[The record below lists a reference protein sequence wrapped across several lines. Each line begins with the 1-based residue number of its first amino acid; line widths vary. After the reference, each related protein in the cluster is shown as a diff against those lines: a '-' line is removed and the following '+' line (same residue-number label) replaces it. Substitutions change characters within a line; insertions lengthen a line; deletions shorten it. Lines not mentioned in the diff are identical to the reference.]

1 LKDLEIIKEN
11 YTDPQIL
18 TLDIEEKELA
28 DNDNTFLNANNIYT
42 EVEGEVGKN
51 LKLKDNQ
58 RVNLVGI
65 IKSRFGTAEDA
76 RKSSEKRWLSAYS
89 NYRGLYKKGVKF
101 RDSEKSRI
109 FVKITK
115 TKVLAAFGQLVDVIF
130 GAGIFPIGIS
140 ETKLPE
146 GERKNAHLDTQNPS
160 PTLESPDNIGNRLED
175 ETDNPYD
182 VGYEGDG
189 RILAAGETLGRG
201 EYSKTV
207 EETAEESGML
217 VEGLNPNPQVFELSP
232 AKKAARAMEK
242 LIHDQIEES
251 KGSSEIRNS
260 LLEASLLG
268 TGILKG
274 PFNFNKKLNKWEM
287 DEDNNRVYAPLEVRV
302 PRIEFVSCWDFYPD
316 PQATNVDECEF
327 IIHRHKMNRSQLR
340 QLRNMP
346 YFNEDAIRDCLRE
359 GPNYIEKGF
368 EDQLKDQMSSPDE
381 SGSSNFEVLEYWGI
395 MDAEYA
401 REVGIDLDE
410 EIDDLDEVQINAW
423 VCGNMLLR
431 AVVNPFSPYRIPY
444 HAFPYEKNPY
454 NFFGIGVAENMDD
467 SQQIMN
473 GHARM
478 AIDNLALA
486 GSLVFDVDESALVG
500 GQTMEVYPGKIFR
513 RQAGMPGQSIYGLKF
528 PNTAPENMMM
538 FDRFRQLADEQ
549 TGIPSYSHGQ
559 TGVQSMTRTA
569 SGMSMLLG
577 AASLN
582 IKTVVKNID
591 DFLLKPLGES
601 YFQWNMQFFE
611 GDLDIAGDLEV
622 KATGT
627 NSMMQKEVRSQRLTM
642 FLQTAQSPAIAPFVK
657 ISKLVSELAYS
668 LDLDP
673 DEILND
679 PDEAAI
685 MAQIIGM
692 QNAGQTTGPEAE
704 AVGGQPGVMGGVQ
717 GAPQQPQELG
727 TTGTG
732 GGNIGTG
739 NVPLAGE
746 AEFSGTPRA
755 AGGAGQGSPI

>member
-1 LKDLEIIKEN
+1 MAEN
-11 YTDPQIL
+11 
-18 TLDIEEKELA
+18 K
-28 DNDNTFLNANNIYT
+28 NTFLNADHIY
-42 EVEGEVGKN
+42 EDVEGESGKSLN
-51 LKLKDNQ
+51 LEIDQKQ
-58 RVNLVGI
+58 NLVGI
-65 IKSRFGTAEDA
+65 INGRYAKAEDA
-76 RKSSEKRWLSAYS
+76 RQTDETRWLKAYE
-89 NYRGLYKKGVKF
+89 NYRGLYKNSVKF
-101 RDSEKSRI
+101 RDSEKSRV

-130 GAGIFPIGIS
+130 GTGKFPIGIA
-140 ETKLPE
+140 ETTLPE
-146 GERKNAHLDTQNPS
+146 GEKENAYLDTQNPTPS
-160 PTLESPDNIGNRLED
+160 IEITDENRGNVE
-175 ETDNPYD
+175 NPFD

-189 RILAAGETLGRG
+189 KVLEAGST
-201 EYSKTV
+201 YSNV
-207 EETAEESGML
+207 ESFEQQVKDNIT
-217 VEGLNPNPQVFELSP
+217 EGLSPIPEIPEISP
-232 AKKAARAMEK
+232 AQKAARRMEK

-251 KGSSEIRNS
+251 NGSAEIRNA
-260 LLEASLLG
+260 LLESALLG
-268 TGILKG
+268 TGIVKG
-274 PFNFNKKLNKWEM
+274 PFNFNKKLHKWGSEG
-287 DEDNNRVYAPLEVRV
+287 DERNYEPLEVRV

-316 PQATNVDECEF
+316 PAATNIEECEY
-327 IIHRHKMNRSQLR
+327 IVHRHKMNKSQLR

-346 YFNEDAIRDCLRE
+346 YFDEDAIRSCLQK
-359 GPNYIEKGF
+359 GANYVEKDF
-368 EDQLKDQMSSPDE
+368 ESQLKDDNRSDE
-381 SGSSNFEVLEYWGI
+381 GYGTNFEVLEYWGI

-401 REVGIDLDE
+401 REVGIELDDS
-410 EIDDLDEVQINAW
+410 IDDLDEVQINAW
-423 VCGNMLLR
+423 VCGDKLLR
-431 AVVNPFSPYRIPY
+431 AVINPFTPYRIPY
-444 HAFPYEKNPY
+444 NAFPYERNPY
-454 NFFGIGVAENMDD
+454 NFFGVGVAENMDD

-500 GQTMEVYPGKIFR
+500 GQSMDVYPGKVFR

-538 FDRFRQLADEQ
+538 FDKFRQLADEQ

-582 IKTVVKNID
+582 VKTVIKNLD

-611 GDLDIAGDLEV
+611 GGLDVKGDLEV
-622 KATGT
+622 RATGT
-627 NSMMQKEVRSQRLTM
+627 NSLMQKEVRSQRLTT

-679 PDEAAI
+679 PEEAAM

-692 QNAGQTTGPEAE
+692 QNAQQTTGEEPSPS
-704 AVGGQPGVMGGVQ
+704 GQQPSNMGGSS
-717 GAPQQPQELG
+717 GAPQAPPDLG
-727 TTGTG
+727 STGTG

-739 NVPLAGE
+739 DVPQSGE
-746 AEFSGTPRA
+746 TTFSGTPRA
-755 AGGAGQGSPI
+755 AQG

>member
-1 LKDLEIIKEN
+1 MAE
-11 YTDPQIL
+11 
-18 TLDIEEKELA
+18 
-28 DNDNTFLNANNIYT
+28 NDNTFLSADNIYE
-42 EVEGEVGKN
+42 EVEGEAGKTLN
-51 LKLKDNQ
+51 LEDDQ
-58 RVNLVGI
+58 RINLVGI
-65 IKSRFGTAEDA
+65 VQSRFAQAETARDSDE
-76 RKSSEKRWLSAYS
+76 RRWLRAYE
-89 NYRGLYKKGVKF
+89 NYRGLYAKSIKF
-101 RDSEKSRI
+101 RESEKSRI

-130 GAGIFPIGIS
+130 GTGKFPIGIA
-140 ETKLPE
+140 ETKIPE
-146 GERKNAHLDTQNPS
+146 GEKEHAYLDTQNPN
-160 PTLESPDNIGNRLED
+160 PGLETTLPDNIGNRLED
-175 ETDNPYD
+175 EPVESIYD
-182 VGYEGDG
+182 VGFEGDG
-189 RILAAGETLGRG
+189 KVLKAGATLGTG
-201 EYSKTV
+201 MFEDSL
-207 EETAEESGML
+207 EDQAEQLGL
-217 VEGLNPNPQVFELSP
+217 KEGLSPIPQNLELSP
-232 AKKAARAMEK
+232 AQKSARRMEK

-251 KGSSEIRNS
+251 NGSSEIRS
-260 LLEASLLG
+260 ALLESALLG
-268 TGILKG
+268 TGIVKG
-274 PFNFNKKLNKWEM
+274 PFNFNKRLNNWAMNE
-287 DEDNNRVYAPLEVRV
+287 EGEREYSPLDVRV

-316 PQATNVDECEF
+316 PAGTSIEECEYVV
-327 IIHRHKMNRSQLR
+327 HRHKMNKSQLR

-346 YFNEDAIRDCLRE
+346 YFDKDAIRECIRM
-359 GPNYIEKGF
+359 GANYEEKDF
-368 EDQLKDQMSSPDE
+368 EYQLKDDAQVEDY
-381 SGSSNFEVLEYWGI
+381 SSNFEVLEYWGI

-401 REVGIDLDE
+401 REVGMDLDDS
-410 EIDDLDEVQINAW
+410 IDDLDEVQINAW
-423 VCGNMLLR
+423 ICGDKLLR
-431 AVVNPFSPYRIPY
+431 AVINPFTPYRIPY
-444 HAFPYEKNPY
+444 NAFPYERNPY

-500 GQTMEVYPGKIFR
+500 GQNMEIYPGKIFR

-577 AASLN
+577 ASSLN
-582 IKTVVKNID
+582 IKTVVKNLD

-611 GDLDIAGDLEV
+611 GNIDVAGDLEV

-627 NSMMQKEVRSQRLTM
+627 NSLMQKEVRSQRLTM

-673 DEILND
+673 EEILND
-679 PDEAAI
+679 PEEAAI

-692 QNAGQTTGPEAE
+692 QNAGQTTGEETEPDS
-704 AVGGQPGVMGGVQ
+704 QQSPMGGLQ
-717 GAPQQPQELG
+717 GVPQRTQELG
-727 TTGTG
+727 VTGTG
-732 GGNIGTG
+732 GGNIGIG
-739 NVPLAGE
+739 NVPVAGE
-746 AEFSGTPRA
+746 DNFSGNVGGA
-755 AGGAGQGSPI
+755 AGEG